1 MQIIKTMGYFII
13 TLNAMTVIDIIAWL
27 LLFDY
32 KNLPIAFHSRI
43 FPQSINNN
51 EPEINEKNKKRYY
64 LEYELI
70 TRDTKFQLGAHYL
83 KKNFFKCIFKWK

>member
-1 MQIIKTMGYFII
+1 M
-13 TLNAMTVIDIIAWL
+13 
-27 LLFDY
+27 
-32 KNLPIAFHSRI
+32 PIAFHFRI

-64 LEYELI
+64 LEYKLI

-83 KKNFFKCIFKWK
+83 KKIFFSNAFLSESNFIHQNVLITYTHHFSFGAGKT